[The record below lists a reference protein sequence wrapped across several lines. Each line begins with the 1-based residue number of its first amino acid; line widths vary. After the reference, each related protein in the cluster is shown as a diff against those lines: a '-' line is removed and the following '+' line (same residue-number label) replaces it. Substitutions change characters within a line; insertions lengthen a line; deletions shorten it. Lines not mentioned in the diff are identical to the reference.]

1 MGEQGMPATAGRA
14 PASRDGVA
22 PPEGARLRPS
32 RSPCRSDVAAYLT
45 GARTCFGSHFIDPK
59 LKESDFVVKR
69 LSTGQTVRVVINA
82 ATYPHDVRTQMK
94 KMESGQYEPADIDL
108 FQDLQCAYAKK
119 LVTRPAIESVDV
131 IDNPDYSWTAPC
143 QDLGTRK
150 DNAFKHVPEAH
161 WAMRL
166 PSLASLIL
174 GAGLLPAA
182 QAAEPGPVLYTR
194 FNCTRCHGADARGGV
209 RPDAPPLAGL
219 APERIE
225 E

>member
-1 MGEQGMPATAGRA
+1 M
-14 PASRDGVA
+14 
-22 PPEGARLRPS
+22 
-32 RSPCRSDVAAYLT
+32 
-45 GARTCFGSHFIDPK
+45 
-59 LKESDFVVKR
+59 VKR